1 MDAYPELDG
10 QTDVVF
16 SVHWTLNGTDGTY
29 NGSVYGSVGVTL
41 DPDAPFVPY
50 ASLTLA
56 QVIGWVQD
64 ALGEEQVASYEANV
78 AQQLV
83 PTQSPLQVPSLQPTS
98 VRLLFN
104 SAATSQFLVSENSML
119 HTYTH
124 AKQPIYA
131 LNQAQVDSRIS
142 SSTQTMCQRQLS
154 LVL

>member
-50 ASLTLA
+50 ASLTQA

-78 AQQLV
+78 AQQIDNQINPPV
-83 PTQSPLQVPSLQPTS
+83 VTPPLPW
-98 VRLLFN
+98 
-104 SAATSQFLVSENSML
+104 SE
-119 HTYTH
+119 
-124 AKQPIYA
+124 
-131 LNQAQVDSRIS
+131 
-142 SSTQTMCQRQLS
+142 
-154 LVL
+154 